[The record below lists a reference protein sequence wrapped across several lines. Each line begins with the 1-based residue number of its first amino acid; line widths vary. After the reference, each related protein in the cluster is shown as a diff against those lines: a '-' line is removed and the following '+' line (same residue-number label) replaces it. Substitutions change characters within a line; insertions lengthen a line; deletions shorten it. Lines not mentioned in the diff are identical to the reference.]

1 MSRKIE
7 PELFGHTLD
16 TLNGAVDRIFG
27 SLKYGDDDFDFAN
40 NLKYN
45 NALFSAF
52 KTHKQQN
59 ELHDQMLDTDG
70 NVRSFAE
77 FRKAATPIIGNYN
90 STWLKTE
97 YDTEIIRAQF
107 ARDWQQAER
116 NSDIAPNGQ
125 WLPSTSVNKRETHQ
139 SFYHLIWPLDDSF
152 WDTHHPGGLW
162 GCKCGMRV
170 TSEAPS
176 DGGVRRSAAV
186 DVHKP
191 QKGLASNPGKTAEIF
206 DLKNHPYVTECVG
219 GAKAKKTVELECQ
232 KMMSERSRN
241 EVRAHFKDELK
252 GKEKVIPCGE
262 GPIPELNFSYQDI
275 RSITG
280 KPHKYNNQKN
290 EACYSLPEIVAN
302 ATYEGSSSEIKG
314 SNAPGHGNL
323 KEWHY
328 YSFQLN
334 GEKSYMVVKEDKQGI
349 SRIHSIQDADHFS
362 VAKIQK
368 KP

>member
-1 MSRKIE
+1 MSREIE

-16 TLNGAVDRIFG
+16 TLNGAVDRVFG

-176 DGGVRRSAAV
+176 DGGVRRSAAAAAP
-186 DVHKP
+186 KP

-232 KMMSERSRN
+232 KMISERSRN
-241 EVRAHFKDELK
+241 SVRAHFKEFFK
-252 GKEKVIPCGE
+252 GSEKVYNIDNGVVKKLS
-262 GPIPELNFSYQDI
+262 ISFQDI
-275 RSITG
+275 KNITG
-280 KPHKYNNQKN
+280 KPHKFNYFKN
-290 EACYSLPEIVAN
+290 HACYFLPEIMKTAKFV
-302 ATYEGSSSEIKG
+302 GSSPEIKF
-314 SNAPGHGNL
+314 NKPGHNTVV
-323 KEWHY
+323 KWHY
-328 YSFQLN
+328 YSFNLN
-334 GEKSYMVVKEDKQGI
+334 DEISYLTVQENGSRI
-349 SRIHSIQDADHFS
+349 YRIHSIQDNDHFKLN
-362 VAKIQK
+362 KIK
-368 KP
+368 EKP